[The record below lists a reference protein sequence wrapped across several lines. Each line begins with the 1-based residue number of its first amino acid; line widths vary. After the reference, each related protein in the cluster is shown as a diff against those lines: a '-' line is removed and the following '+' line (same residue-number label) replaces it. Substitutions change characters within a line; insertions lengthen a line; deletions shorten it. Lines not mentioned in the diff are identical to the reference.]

1 MNKAVTIFSLSLML
15 LASAAAIADDPVMIR
30 IYNDSAEDIV
40 VSVYDMNA
48 QPPEPVIANQRIN
61 GFAWISAS
69 VAAGAVGKGHVKWVA
84 RNVDPSFHSCGSKEM
99 HGVANDALVYVSV
112 DSSCR

>member
-1 MNKAVTIFSLSLML
+1 MNKAVTVFSLSLVL
-15 LASAAAIADDPVMIR
+15 LAGAAAVADDPVTIR

-40 VSVYDMNA
+40 VSVYDMNE

-61 GFAWISAS
+61 GFAWIAAS
-69 VAAGAVGKGHVKWVA
+69 VTAGAVGKGHVTWVA
-84 RNVDPSFHSCGSKEM
+84 RNVDPSFHSCGSREM

-112 DSSCR
+112 DSGCR